1 MPSIFIPAPSG
12 TTALVA
18 YLHEDGHI
26 ASVDNAV
33 FAFEIQEGSERPW
46 CLPVGIA
53 EITVDDDDILG
64 IQMADG
70 TVAQDSFIF
79 ESADAFFRN
88 CKAVFAFRAKRKA
101 AVLAEHE
108 ARKAAKD
115 LL

>member
-1 MPSIFIPAPSG
+1 MSSIFVPAAPA
-12 TTALVA
+12 TIALVA
-18 YLHEDGHI
+18 YLHEDGHVV
-26 ASVDNAV
+26 SVNNAV
-33 FAFEIQEGSERPW
+33 FAFEIQDGNERPW

-79 ESADAFFRN
+79 ESAGAFFHN
-88 CKAVFAFRAKRKA
+88 CKAVFAARAKRKA
-101 AVLAEHE
+101 AALAEYE
-108 ARKAAKD
+108 ARKAAKG